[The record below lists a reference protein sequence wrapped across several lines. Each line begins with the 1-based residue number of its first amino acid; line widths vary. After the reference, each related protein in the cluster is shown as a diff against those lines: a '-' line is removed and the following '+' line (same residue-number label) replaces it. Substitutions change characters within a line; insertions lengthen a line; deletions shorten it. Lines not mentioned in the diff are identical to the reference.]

1 MALVSGGLMGNSL
14 LKVMVVILCTINAV
28 MWEFYTQ
35 STFMAV
41 IWLLVA
47 IAFTGWFGY
56 DVKNR

>member
-1 MALVSGGLMGNSL
+1 MGNSL

-56 DVKNR
+56 DLKNR

>member
-28 MWEFYTQ
+28 MWEFYTE

-41 IWLLVA
+41 VWLLTA
-47 IAFTGWFGY
+47 ISFTGWFGY